1 MLHTTRKT
9 IAARAGGRPQHRLMR
24 VAGGL
29 LLSVLAL
36 VSLSA
41 TSTSP
46 ADPLQL
52 PAQTSRLAASS
63 PLFAITRAGSRLV
76 AVGQR
81 GHILLSDD
89 RGASWQQAAV
99 PVSVDLTAVHFAS
112 PQRGWAVGHDGV
124 ILHTSDG
131 GVHWAL
137 QLDGRQAAQ
146 RIVDAYTPR
155 ERSGNAELDAVLTE
169 AKRMLAQGPDL
180 PWLDVWFDD
189 DNNGYAVGAF
199 NLVFS
204 TRDGGT
210 TWLAA
215 SDRVDNPRGYH
226 LYALRGD
233 SGGELY
239 AAGELGLLLRL
250 DRTSQRFVAVP
261 TPYKGTFFGV
271 LARPD
276 LLLAYGLRGNA
287 WRSPDGGRTW
297 QKAETGVD
305 TGLTGGTLLD
315 DGGILLVSQGGQL
328 LLSRDNAGHFTAVP
342 GLKASPAFGVVP
354 AAGSSVA
361 LVGARGVRL
370 ENIR

>member
-1 MLHTTRKT
+1 
-9 IAARAGGRPQHRLMR
+9 MR
-24 VAGGL
+24 VAIGL
-29 LLSVLAL
+29 LLSVAALA
-36 VSLSA
+36 SLSA
-41 TSTSP
+41 ATAPP

-52 PAQTSRLAASS
+52 PAQTSRLASSS
-63 PLFAITRAGSRLV
+63 PLFAITQAGPRLV

-89 RGASWQQAAV
+89 KGVTWQQAAV
-99 PVSVDLTAVHFAS
+99 PVSVDLTAVHFPS
-112 PQRGWAVGHDGV
+112 PRRGWAVGHDGV
-124 ILHTSDG
+124 ILHSDDG
-131 GVHWAL
+131 GAHWAL

-155 ERSGNAELDAVLTE
+155 AGSGNTELDAVLAE

-189 DNNGYAVGAF
+189 DNRGFAVGAF

-204 TRDGGT
+204 TRDGGA
-210 TWLAA
+210 TWQPA

-226 LYALRGD
+226 LYALRGG
-233 SGGELY
+233 SGGQLY

-250 DRTSQRFVAVP
+250 DRATQRFVAVP

-271 LARPD
+271 LALPD

-287 WRSPDGGRTW
+287 WRSLDGGRTW
-297 QKAETGVD
+297 HKTETGID

-315 DGGILLVSQGGQL
+315 DGRIALVSQGGQL
-328 LLSRDNAGHFTAVP
+328 LLSRDNAGHFAAVP
-342 GLKASPAFGVVP
+342 GLQTSPAFGVV
-354 AAGSSVA
+354 AAGSSSVA
-361 LVGARGVRL
+361 LVGARGVRV
-370 ENIR
+370 EKIK